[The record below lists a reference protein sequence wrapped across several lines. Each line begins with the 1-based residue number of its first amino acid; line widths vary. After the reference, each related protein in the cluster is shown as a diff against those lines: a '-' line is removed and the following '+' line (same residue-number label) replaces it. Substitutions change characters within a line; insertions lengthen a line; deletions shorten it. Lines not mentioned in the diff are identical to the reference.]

1 MTEMNINDAVAH
13 PLAKYRNHLEFNG
26 YQVEEEDEDLLLCRH
41 PRKANMMLKNI
52 PDRGVLIIIPYD
64 CEPDINLMDLLKYA
78 NDLNANFMFIKAY
91 IDEEKTL
98 FLETFFDGE
107 YDRKNFSTLLDNIES
122 DMEVL
127 ADHDLTQEYLQ

>member
-26 YQVEEEDEDLLLCRH
+26 YQVEEEEEDLLLCRH
-41 PRKANMMLKNI
+41 PRKSNMMLKNI
-52 PDRGVLIIIPYD
+52 PDRGVLIVIPYD
-64 CEPDINLMDLLKYA
+64 CEPGIGEMELLKYA

-98 FLETFFDGE
+98 FLETFFDGD

-127 ADHDLTQEYLQ
+127 AEHELTSDYLQ

>member
-26 YQVEEEDEDLLLCRH
+26 YQVDEEEEDLLLCRH
-41 PRKANMMLKNI
+41 PRKQNMVLRHV
-52 PDRGVLIIIPYD
+52 PDRGVLITIPFD
-64 CEPDINLMDLLKYA
+64 CEPDIDKINLLEYV
-78 NDLNANFMFIKAY
+78 NDLNADFMFIKAY
-91 IDEEKTL
+91 VDEEKTL
-98 FLETFFDGE
+98 FLETFFDGD

-127 ADHDLTQEYLQ
+127 AENDFTQEYLQ

>member
-26 YQVEEEDEDLLLCRH
+26 YQVDEEEEDLLLCRH
-41 PRKANMMLKNI
+41 PRKQNMVLRHV
-52 PDRGVLIIIPYD
+52 PDRGVLITIPFD
-64 CEPDINLMDLLKYA
+64 CEPHIDKINLLEYV
-78 NDLNANFMFIKAY
+78 NDLNADFMFIKAY
-91 IDEEKTL
+91 VDEEKTL
-98 FLETFFDGE
+98 FLETFFDGD

-127 ADHDLTQEYLQ
+127 AENDFTQEYLQ